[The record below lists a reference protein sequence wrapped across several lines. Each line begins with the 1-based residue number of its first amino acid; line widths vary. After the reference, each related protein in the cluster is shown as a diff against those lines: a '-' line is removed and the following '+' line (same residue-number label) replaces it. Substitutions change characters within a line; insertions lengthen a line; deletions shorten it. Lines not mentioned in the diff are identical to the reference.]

1 MKEKNKVK
9 SLMIL
14 PRMADEQPRSD
25 VLGSYTGTGAG
36 GDRPVQDADDL

>member
-1 MKEKNKVK
+1 MKKKDKIK

-14 PRMADEQPRSD
+14 PHMADEQPHSD
-25 VLGSYTGTGAG
+25 VLGSYTGTGTD